1 MKRDLF
7 ELSVIG
13 KSNRKTKYQS
23 NTDLELIIKD
33 FPIKSNKIPVKKH
46 NFLSLQSNLSNNNLK
61 TQSNKKDEPTIK
73 SIEDKIKN

>member
-33 FPIKSNKIPVKKH
+33 FPIQSNKIPVKKH

-61 TQSNKKDEPTIK
+61 TQSNKKD
-73 SIEDKIKN
+73 